1 MSSAVININETK
13 ILETVATATNTDI
26 NDYFEAIKIKHLG
39 HIHVDEISN
48 VVSADTDLFADDIET
63 RLPASFL
70 NVFISTSGHGGT
82 SPDIQLIVKRASS
95 TVTITALD
103 SSALTSTV
111 GVEFRIPATQNEKY
125 NIRLTQACTV
135 DLIKVVE
142 FHQGT

>member
-1 MSSAVININETK
+1 M
-13 ILETVATATNTDI
+13 
-26 NDYFEAIKIKHLG
+26 
-39 HIHVDEISN
+39 
-48 VVSADTDLFADDIET
+48 
-63 RLPASFL
+63 
-70 NVFISTSGHGGT
+70 FISTSGHGGT

-111 GVEFRIPATQNEKY
+111 GVEFRIPATRNEKY
-125 NIRLTQACTV
+125 NIRLTQGCTV